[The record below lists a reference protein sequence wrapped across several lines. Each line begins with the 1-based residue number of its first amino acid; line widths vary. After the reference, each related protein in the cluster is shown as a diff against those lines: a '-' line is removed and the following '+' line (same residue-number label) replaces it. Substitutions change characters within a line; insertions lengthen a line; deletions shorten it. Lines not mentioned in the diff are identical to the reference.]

1 MQCGIDF
8 GTSNSS
14 CNLYDPATG
23 SIRRTTVDLH
33 NDRDPTM
40 LRSLLFF
47 APESREPI
55 CGMEA
60 LTACAGVTLRAVATS
75 LGIEIRG
82 GSVRAEGDLD
92 FRGTLAVDRD
102 APVGFSEIRLS
113 FDLDTEAS
121 DDELATLLKLTERY
135 CVVFQSLAS
144 PPRLEA
150 SVAAENGS

>member
-60 LTACAGVTLRAVATS
+60 LTACAAH
-75 LGIEIRG
+75 
-82 GSVRAEGDLD
+82 EGEGR
-92 FRGTLAVDRD
+92 F
-102 APVGFSEIRLS
+102 I
-113 FDLDTEAS
+113 AS
-121 DDELATLLKLTERY
+121 IKAH
-135 CVVFQSLAS
+135 LAS
-144 PPRLEA
+144 VDLSGTDVHGRFVTIPEL
-150 SVAAENGS
+150 VACLLRRIRTSIPDGIRIDQLNAG